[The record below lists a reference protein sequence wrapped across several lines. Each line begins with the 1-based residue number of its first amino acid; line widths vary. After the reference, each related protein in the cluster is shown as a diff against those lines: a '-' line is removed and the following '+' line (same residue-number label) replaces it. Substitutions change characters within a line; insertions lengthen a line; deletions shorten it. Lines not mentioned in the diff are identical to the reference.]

1 MVLLAHWALT
11 KTISLKHF
19 FCRIW
24 RIIIQL
30 YTVLLTEDSV
40 NLIVKALKSLSEKKY
55 EPGDRQGRGGL
66 SQGEEVDSL
75 IIDIKNQVFGE

>member
-1 MVLLAHWALT
+1 MNNPVV
-11 KTISLKHF
+11 
-19 FCRIW
+19 
-24 RIIIQL
+24 L

-40 NLIVKALKSLSEKKY
+40 NLIVSALKSFSQQN

-66 SQGEEVDSL
+66 SQGAEVDSL

>member
-1 MVLLAHWALT
+1 MLNGIVFDNLFGKEL
-11 KTISLKHF
+11 IMNNSVV
-19 FCRIW
+19 
-24 RIIIQL
+24 L